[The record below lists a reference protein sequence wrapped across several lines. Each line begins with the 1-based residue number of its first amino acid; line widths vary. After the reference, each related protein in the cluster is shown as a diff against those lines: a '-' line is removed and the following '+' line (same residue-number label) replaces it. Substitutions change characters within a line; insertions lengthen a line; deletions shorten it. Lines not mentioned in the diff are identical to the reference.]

1 MAALSVVVWAM
12 ALILVHPLPD
22 FGPGAE
28 AAKPSL
34 QERRHQRDQEER
46 LADEA
51 AFTSKVCKTRIST
64 SIRWDSFAVLG
75 RTPDA
80 VGYCDVA
87 LSALERIC
95 RESLSKVQG
104 RIRHLECGV
113 GRKRTVVI
121 SGSTIR
127 YAVSPRR
134 SRDDVDFVY
143 KQLKRGL

>member
-1 MAALSVVVWAM
+1 MVVWAM
-12 ALILVHPLPD
+12 ALTLVLPLPD

-28 AAKPSL
+28 AEKPSL

-51 AFTSKVCKTRIST
+51 SFTSKVCKTRIST

-75 RTPDA
+75 RAPDA

-95 RESLSKVQG
+95 RESLGKVQG
-104 RIRHLECGV
+104 RVRHLECGV

>member
-1 MAALSVVVWAM
+1 MWAM
-12 ALILVHPLPD
+12 ALVLVQPLPD
-22 FGPGAE
+22 FGPDAE
-28 AAKPSL
+28 AEKPSL

-51 AFTSKVCKTRIST
+51 AFTSKICNTRIST

-75 RTPDA
+75 RYPDA

-95 RESLSKVQG
+95 RESRAKVQG

-113 GRKRTVVI
+113 GKKRTVIV

-127 YAVSPRR
+127 YAVSARR

-143 KQLKRGL
+143 KQLKRNL